1 VKWLNANTP
10 SWMDDWQPYSSDLNI
25 IENLWAIVKRKVYEV
40 EIGNLD
46 QLEKRIH
53 KVIKELNVE
62 LVNSIIL
69 SFPDRLKAVIKAKG
83 RHTKY

>member
-1 VKWLNANTP
+1 
-10 SWMDDWQPYSSDLNI
+10 MDDWQPYSSDLNI

>member
-1 VKWLNANTP
+1 MAALGVKG
-10 SWMDDWQPYSSDLNI
+10 MRKG
-25 IENLWAIVKRKVYEV
+25 IVRS
-40 EIGNLD
+40 G
-46 QLEKRIH
+46 
-53 KVIKELNVE
+53 VIKELNVE